1 MWNNKV
7 FNRKMLLLTS
17 CNFPSLM
24 EIHLSSPQAYKMQ
37 PVSKNFSKSD
47 KVRPT
52 LPCSLQARQDED
64 SVSKLSDCDKQPK
77 IFLQTFWHSPEG
89 SRATSTHNRQ
99 HTSTQSACLHVHRLQ
114 GNIFIDGQILAT
126 RPERPKGGQSVV
138 PLLQQDKVSLI

>member
-1 MWNNKV
+1 
-7 FNRKMLLLTS
+7 MLLLTS
-17 CNFPSLM
+17 CNLPSLM

-89 SRATSTHNRQ
+89 SRAKPEASQQGSKAQTCQEQRQ
-99 HTSTQSACLHVHRLQ
+99 VETFVEKRWKEWQR
-114 GNIFIDGQILAT
+114 
-126 RPERPKGGQSVV
+126 RP
-138 PLLQQDKVSLI
+138 LSL